1 MNVLLNRALEGF
13 LRDTYG
19 TDAWDRIAEAADN
32 GVELF
37 ECLSADPRDGFGG
50 ALVDIIHASVEE
62 LGKSRVDLMEDLGTY
77 LVSHPNL
84 DALRRLL
91 RFGGVTFP
99 DFLHSLDDLPDR
111 ARLAVSDLRLP
122 EMELIEQAPMRF
134 NLFVRGK
141 NVDFCHLLVGL
152 PRAISDDYGS
162 LASIEVEA
170 AGKLSIEVHQTE
182 FADAKP
188 FELVSSQ

>member
-1 MNVLLNRALEGF
+1 MNVLLSRALEGF

-19 TDAWDRIAEAADN
+19 VDAWEQIVESADD
-32 GVELF
+32 GVEFF
-37 ECLSADPRDGFGG
+37 ESGIADAADGFGG
-50 ALVDIIHASVEE
+50 DVADVIDSATTV
-62 LGKSRVDLMEDLGTY
+62 LGKSREDIMEDLGTY

-99 DFLHSLDDLPDR
+99 DFLLSLDDLPDR

-122 EMELIEQAPMRF
+122 SMELIERAPLRYDLMI
-134 NLFVRGK
+134 RGR
-141 NVDFCHLLVGL
+141 NTEFCHMMVGL
-152 PRAISDDYGS
+152 IRAMSDDYGS
-162 LASIEVEA
+162 LASIELTET
-170 AGKLSIEVHQTE
+170 GRLSIVVHQTE
-182 FADAKP
+182 FAEAKP